1 MKSQRNGKK
10 TGIGQAKSTT
20 LEAKAGVLE
29 LAPRAFADLGT
40 LRSTVEL
47 VAADAVKNDPPALVV
62 DQLSIADII
71 VDPEPED
78 QDDGADGID
87 QRTQAEIDC

>member
-10 TGIGQAKSTT
+10 TGLRHSKSAT
-20 LEAKAGVLE
+20 LKAKAGVLE
-29 LAPRAFADLGT
+29 PAPRAFADLGT

-47 VAADAVKNDPPALVV
+47 VAADAVKNDAPALVV
-62 DQLSIADII
+62 DQLSIADIV
-71 VDPEPED
+71 VDPESED

-87 QRTQAEIDC
+87 QRPKAEIDC